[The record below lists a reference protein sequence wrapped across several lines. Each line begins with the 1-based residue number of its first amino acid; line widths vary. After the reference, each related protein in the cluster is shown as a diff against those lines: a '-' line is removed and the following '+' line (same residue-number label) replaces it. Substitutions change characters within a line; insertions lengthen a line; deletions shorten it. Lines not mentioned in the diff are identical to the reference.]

1 MTPPDSYD
9 RRPAVSFNR
18 DDIPWDEIRIWII
31 RVVFIAL
38 VLGVFLAVT
47 SMFYRVDTGHEGVV
61 LRFGKKVDTVIH
73 GLHWKLPWPID
84 KVYKVPVQRLQDLT
98 FGVTTGAS
106 GRKTS
111 YDQTSRDDL
120 GVAEMLTGD
129 LNLGHVDWIVQYR
142 VKNSADYLFKLGGV
156 EPDNSWAFSDGGD
169 SEVNLAVPDTIRDV
183 SESVMRKLVGDSSI
197 DYVLTIGR
205 DQIAKDAKMMLQQEL
220 DGFEAGIDIVTV
232 KLQRTSPPTAKVQ
245 DAFQEVNRARQK
257 KERVVNEAQGERNS
271 KIPAARGA
279 RDKAIAEAEG
289 YQNRV
294 VLETTGAVNAFLA
307 QLAEYEKA
315 PDVTRKRLYL
325 EAMEEILATV
335 GSKTIIDESVRGVVP
350 LLNLNQGAETPAVK
364 EVR

>member
-1 MTPPDSYD
+1 
-9 RRPAVSFNR
+9 
-18 DDIPWDEIRIWII
+18 
-31 RVVFIAL
+31 
-38 VLGVFLAVT
+38 
-47 SMFYRVDTGHEGVV
+47 
-61 LRFGKKVDTVIH
+61 
-73 GLHWKLPWPID
+73 D

-106 GRKTS
+106 GRKTG

-142 VKNSADYLFKLGGV
+142 VKNSAEYLFKLGGV
-156 EPDNSWAFSDGGD
+156 ESDNSWAFSDGGN
-169 SEVNLAVPDTIRDV
+169 SEVNPAVPDTIRDV